1 MLYSGHMSE
10 NTTTNDTPLTVT
22 LDLFGETR
30 TVALSLYRPDSP
42 TATVF
47 GQLVAQQNGYAAKAR
62 YVETLMLWRVTDKPA
77 HRGNTVV
84 TASDGSVWEFHLS
97 TVVRNRQGRFVGWK
111 DVVGATN
118 FENNQRTA
126 K

>member
-1 MLYSGHMSE
+1 MSE
-10 NTTTNDTPLTVT
+10 TTTTNDTPITVT

-30 TVALSLYRPDSP
+30 TVELRVFRPDSP
-42 TATVF
+42 TANVY
-47 GQLVAQQNGYAAKAR
+47 GQLVAMQNGYAAKAR
-62 YVETLMLWRVTDKPA
+62 YKETLMFWRVGEKGA
-77 HRGNTVV
+77 HKGNKVV

-97 TVVRNRQGRFVGWK
+97 TVVRNRQGRFVGWA

>member
-1 MLYSGHMSE
+1 VVYMTS
-10 NTTTNDTPLTVT
+10 TTTNDTPLTVT

-30 TVALSLYRPDSP
+30 TVELHLYRPDSP
-42 TATVF
+42 TATVW

-62 YVETLMLWRVTDKPA
+62 YVETLMLWRVGEKGP
-77 HRGNTVV
+77 HKGNKVV

-97 TVVRNRQGRFVGWK
+97 TVVRNRQARFVGWK

-118 FENNQRTA
+118 FESNERTA

>member
-1 MLYSGHMSE
+1 MSE
-10 NTTTNDTPLTVT
+10 TTTTNDTPITVT

-30 TVALSLYRPDSP
+30 TVELHLYRPDSP
-42 TATVF
+42 TATVW
-47 GQLVAQQNGYAAKAR
+47 GQLVAMQNGYAAKAR
-62 YVETLMLWRVTDKPA
+62 YKEILMLWRVGEKGA
-77 HRGNTVV
+77 HKGNKVV

-97 TVVRNRQGRFVGWK
+97 TVVRNRQGRFVGWA